1 MEAHGLYI
9 GGRSVPPTTNAYADL
24 LDPATNRPLAKVA
37 AGSKA
42 DVDAAV
48 EAARQ
53 AFESAEWGDLDP
65 SKRGRLLW
73 LLGQQVRDRFDE
85 LARLEATNVGKPIR
99 EAKGDIAYVYK
110 LFEY

>member
-9 GGRSVPPTTNAYADL
+9 GGRSVPPTTSAHADPP
-24 LDPATNRPLAKVA
+24 DPATNRPRAKVA

-53 AFESAEWGDLDP
+53 AFESPEWRDLDP

-85 LARLEATNVGKPIR
+85 LARLRATDVGKTIP
-99 EAKGDIAYVYK
+99 EG
-110 LFEY
+110 